1 MLEFMVLHA
10 MMYTVHV
17 PAIWH
22 VWIQAVGNRGFAPDH
37 LLP

>member
-1 MLEFMVLHA
+1 MLEFFFLHA
-10 MMYTVHV
+10 MRFTGHV

-22 VWIQAVGNRGFAPDH
+22 VWIQAVRHRGFAPDH